1 MKWIGQ
7 HIYDL
12 VARFRNDFYLEGIAA
27 STETDM
33 LVVDSAGKVS
43 KRAIDAI
50 TVDVSDFLIDGADNR
65 VVTATGTDALLAETY
80 LTFQNTGNVSLLRV
94 LSDQDIGDFF
104 YIATTTHGAT
114 TISAPHLEIAADGN
128 ITLDAAGDIALEGNT
143 TITGDLEV
151 SGFVTEN
158 LVFERITGDTLT
170 ISQGANHDA
179 AITTVDSHLDIVV
192 DGNLELDASGAMAL
206 NAQTISSSAHGF
218 FFSGSTFAGTP
229 LMQLTNQVN
238 DASGPTFSFT
248 NLRDGN
254 GLEDGDTLGS
264 IQFIGEDAAGAAE
277 TYGSIIASVVEADH
291 GDEAGQIAIT
301 VANDGTERN
310 GITMTAD
317 KGTATEVDV
326 TIANGAASTTTIAGT
341 LTMGSTAFVNNSGV
355 VQVATQGTIDHDSL
369 ANFVAAEHVD
379 WAGASAGTIHS
390 TNIPT
395 LNQSTTGNAATA
407 TKIDSIT
414 NTDIVQLDATQ
425 TLTNKT
431 LTAPTITG
439 AGAIAGVFT
448 GNVTGNVTGN
458 ADTVTTNA
466 DLTGDITS
474 SGNATTIAS
483 GVIINDNINASAGI
497 VDTKLA
503 TISTASKVSNSA
515 TTATSANTASA
526 IVARDASGNFS
537 AGTITAALTGNAAT
551 ATKIDSITNSD
562 IVQLNATQTLTNK
575 TLTSPTLT
583 TPVLGTPSSGTL
595 TNCTFPTLNQS
606 TTGNAATATKI
617 ATITNSNIVQLTGA
631 QTLTSKTLDRPLIEN
646 YAVILGDTSGGTTV
660 VATAVA
666 GSTTLTLPAATDT
679 LVGKATTDTL
689 TNKTLDR
696 PIIENY
702 AVILGDTSGETTVVA
717 TAVAGSTV
725 LTLPAATD
733 TLVGK
738 NTTDTLTNKTLT
750 APTITGAGAIA
761 GVFTGNITGNVT
773 GDVAGNAATASKA
786 ATISVTAN
794 NTTDETTYLTFVDGA
809 TGTQDIETDTDL
821 TYNPS
826 TNVLTAGT
834 FAGALTGNV
843 TGNVTGTA
851 ATVTG
856 AAQASITSLGTLT
869 GLTTSGAIELGHASD
884 TTIARLA
891 AGVVTIEG
899 NQIIISKPTTVG
911 SGQAG
916 QLAMQIARR
925 TITQAEMN
933 ALHTTPIAIIPAL
946 GANLVAIP
954 THCTAFV
961 DRASTN
967 SGTGDLIFGYDSPA
981 LGINSIFYS
990 RRFHN
995 NVATDMHYAIGSY
1008 AGLWGTSLTAGVNTV
1023 FDVYLS
1029 SAASTNCF
1037 TSVDIYVT
1045 YYVIDR
1051 S

>member
-65 VVTATGTDALLAETY
+65 VVTATGADALLAETY
-80 LTFQNTGNVSLLRV
+80 LTFQNTGNVSTLSV
-94 LSDQDIGDFF
+94 LSDQDTGDLFS
-104 YIATTTHGAT
+104 IATTTHGAT
-114 TISAPHLEIAADGN
+114 TITTVDNDAAAAHFEIAADGN
-128 ITLDAAGDIALEGNT
+128 ITLDAAG
-143 TITGDLEV
+143 
-151 SGFVTEN
+151 
-158 LVFERITGDTLT
+158 
-170 ISQGANHDA
+170 
-179 AITTVDSHLDIVV
+179 
-192 DGNLELDASGAMAL
+192 AMAL
-206 NAQTISSSAHGF
+206 NAQTISSSAQAF
-218 FFSGSTFAGTP
+218 LLNGSTFAGTP
-229 LMQLTNQVN
+229 LMALTNQVN

-248 NLRDGN
+248 SLRDGN

-277 TYGSIIASVVEADH
+277 IYGSITASVVEADNW
-291 GDEAGQIAIT
+291 DEAGQIAIT

-407 TKIDSIT
+407 TKIATIT

-483 GVIINDNINASAGI
+483 GVIINDDINASAGI

-515 TTATSANTASA
+515 TTATNANTASA

-551 ATKIDSITNSD
+551 ATKIDSITNTD
-562 IVQLNATQTLTNK
+562 IVQLNAIQTLLGKTLNRPAIENFAAFIGDTSGSTRLVATAVAGATVLTLPAATDTLVGRNTTDTLTNK

-583 TPVLGTPSSGTL
+583 TPVLGTPSSGDL

-606 TTGNAATATKI
+606 TTGNADTATKI
-617 ATITNSNIVQLTGA
+617 TSITNSDIVQLDA
-631 QTLTSKTLDRPLIEN
+631 EQTLTNKTLT
-646 YAVILGDTSGGTTV
+646 YAVLEEPSIVGNLYLDDEDTYFSRDSAGQVSISGRPIVTRTSNDTLENKILYRSTIQGYARFEGGASGQTFLQ
-660 VATAVA
+660 ATAVA

-679 LVGKATTDTL
+679 LVGKA
-689 TNKTLDR
+689 
-696 PIIENY
+696 
-702 AVILGDTSGETTVVA
+702 
-717 TAVAGSTV
+717 
-725 LTLPAATD
+725 
-733 TLVGK
+733 
-738 NTTDTLTNKTLT
+738 TTDTLTNKTLT

-773 GDVAGNAATASKA
+773 GECFGNALTANKA
-786 ATISVTAN
+786 AAISVTAN
-794 NTTDETTYLTFVDGA
+794 NTTNETTYLTFVDGA
-809 TGTQDIETDTDL
+809 TGVQDIETDTDL

-869 GLTTSGAIELGHASD
+869 GLTTSGAIELGDASD
-884 TTIARLA
+884 TTIARSA

-899 NQIIISKPTTVG
+899 KTIATTNVHHHFIHAGWFMSYPYSRYIPLNGSIIPQNTAINSPEYVNFTWPYDGFVKTMWLRSKTNMGSTNLKLYKGAAGATVITALGNVTATVG
-911 SGQAG
+911 V
-916 QLAMQIARR
+916 
-925 TITQAEMN
+925 N
-933 ALHTTPIAIIPAL
+933 A
-946 GANLVAIP
+946 
-954 THCTAFV
+954 
-961 DRASTN
+961 
-967 SGTGDLIFGYDSPA
+967 
-981 LGINSIFYS
+981 
-990 RRFHN
+990 
-995 NVATDMHYAIGSY
+995 
-1008 AGLWGTSLTAGVNTV
+1008 TV
-1023 FDVYLS
+1023 EFD
-1029 SAASTNCF
+1029 F
-1037 TSVDIYVT
+1037 TSVTNT
-1045 YYVIDR
+1045 YSQGDTMAILCAPTANPYGAQNITIELVFDLTT
-1051 S
+1051 

>member
-12 VARFRNDFYLEGIAA
+12 VARFRNDFYLEGITA

-483 GVIINDNINASAGI
+483 GVIINDDINASAGI

-537 AGTITAALTGNAAT
+537 AGIITAGSIELGNASDTTITRVSAGRIAVEGVNVVTTFSTDTLTNKTLTSPTLNSPVLGTPSSGTLTNCTFPTLNQNTTGNAAT
-551 ATKIDSITNSD
+551 ATKIATITNSN
-562 IVQLNATQTLTNK
+562 IVQLDAEQTLTNKDLIAPTIETGGVFRGSTSGGTTVVATAVAGSTTLTLPAATDTLVGRNTTDTLTNK

-583 TPVLGTPSSGTL
+583 TPVLGTPSSGDL

-606 TTGNAATATKI
+606 TTGNADTATKI
-617 ATITNSNIVQLTGA
+617 DSITNSDIVQLDAG
-631 QTLTSKTLDRPLIEN
+631 QTLTNKTLT
-646 YAVILGDTSGGTTV
+646 YAVLEEPSIVGNLYLDDEDTYFSRDSAGQVSISGRPIVTRTSNDTLENKILYRSTIQGYARFEGGASGQTFLQ
-660 VATAVA
+660 ATAVA

-689 TNKTLDR
+689 TNKTL
-696 PIIENY
+696 
-702 AVILGDTSGETTVVA
+702 
-717 TAVAGSTV
+717 
-725 LTLPAATD
+725 
-733 TLVGK
+733 
-738 NTTDTLTNKTLT
+738 T

-761 GVFTGNITGNVT
+761 GVFTGNITGNVI
-773 GDVAGNAATASKA
+773 GDV
-786 ATISVTAN
+786 SVMHS
-794 NTTDETTYLTFVDGA
+794 
-809 TGTQDIETDTDL
+809 Q
-821 TYNPS
+821 
-826 TNVLTAGT
+826 
-834 FAGALTGNV
+834 
-843 TGNVTGTA
+843 
-851 ATVTG
+851 
-856 AAQASITSLGTLT
+856 
-869 GLTTSGAIELGHASD
+869 
-884 TTIARLA
+884 
-891 AGVVTIEG
+891 
-899 NQIIISKPTTVG
+899 QIK
-911 SGQAG
+911 
-916 QLAMQIARR
+916 L
-925 TITQAEMN
+925 
-933 ALHTTPIAIIPAL
+933 LL
-946 GANLVAIP
+946 
-954 THCTAFV
+954 
-961 DRASTN
+961 
-967 SGTGDLIFGYDSPA
+967 
-981 LGINSIFYS
+981 
-990 RRFHN
+990 
-995 NVATDMHYAIGSY
+995 
-1008 AGLWGTSLTAGVNTV
+1008 
-1023 FDVYLS
+1023 
-1029 SAASTNCF
+1029 
-1037 TSVDIYVT
+1037 
-1045 YYVIDR
+1045 
-1051 S
+1051 